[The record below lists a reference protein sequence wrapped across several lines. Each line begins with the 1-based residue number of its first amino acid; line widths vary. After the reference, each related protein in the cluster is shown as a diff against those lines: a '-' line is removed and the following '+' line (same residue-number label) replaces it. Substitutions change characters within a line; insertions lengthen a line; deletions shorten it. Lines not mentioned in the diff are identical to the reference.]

1 MTNQELLAKIEEWVD
16 NNEDAIYDD
25 TIFESSDM
33 VDSYALITYIR
44 TLVK

>member
-1 MTNQELLAKIEEWVD
+1 MTNQELLTKIEEWVD

-25 TIFESSDM
+25 TIDESIDM
-33 VDSYALITYIR
+33 IDSYALITYIR